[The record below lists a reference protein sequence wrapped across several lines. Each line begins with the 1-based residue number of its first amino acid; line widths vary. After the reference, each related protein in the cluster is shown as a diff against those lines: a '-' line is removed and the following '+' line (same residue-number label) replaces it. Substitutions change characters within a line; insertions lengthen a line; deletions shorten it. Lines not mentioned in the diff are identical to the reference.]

1 MPTDSRI
8 SATSVLSPP
17 SSGIDALGI
26 LDLGSS
32 NPGSA
37 SASGA
42 SGGTN
47 AHHLASQT
55 SSSSSGSTFHGDPLR
70 GHPAAA
76 YQYRQPNRNPY
87 PQSYRGEYS
96 STADADLSAEALGL
110 PPDTEISR
118 IGEGESY
125 RVRAVYDFD
134 ATDESALSFRAGD
147 VIEVLTMLPSGW
159 WDGMLGANRGWFPSN
174 YVEDY
179 YDDDDDSRYGD
190 YVEMAPDGSIQIR
203 NGSTVADLLGVDDS
217 LATGW
222 GGRDWVGS
230 SSSLDDLLALER
242 MDEQNA
248 HHLHRRRT
256 DSLASRASQSS
267 RVSRSSRASYQSTGR
282 VGPAAITAGARRSG
296 DDDHSHDNPDETLQQ
311 ASLARG
317 HRDAWVPTLTA
328 DGQVYYHNT
337 TTGEDVWYIPEGVDE
352 LGMSRPASQASSQP
366 RDGPGH
372 GRVHPLNLDSRDLRG
387 HSSYDPAARLA
398 AAALSSA
405 DDFRVPATRQA
416 PLPYPWLARLTDDGR
431 SWYYINQVTGE
442 MSHEP
447 PPQTPTTAAT
457 TESGQDGTAS
467 PRRPSVSTVASTTLS
482 VARPPR
488 RSSLRHSQLDLEN
501 RIHSALAALY
511 HTPPQSMLNAHI
523 DKLRNSINNLYE
535 AAMTGADV
543 QTEKDEALQAHVG
556 MQQALAKDF
565 TACVALNECERFV
578 VDATRDLF
586 LALGYVGPSVPSPR
600 GQDSGIADDPPRPQ
614 WCTDMSLIGVLGL
627 IASTVRV
634 ATEGSR
640 DSATSR
646 IPWDNVM
653 RAAAK
658 MRATLEAF
666 PAIVHMDQAERESTV
681 GRQLVAWFG
690 AEHVGDF
697 MSGRFGFGAPT
708 DILLRALDQAAVV
721 EVQKLKAEVDAALRA
736 ATAQTGGAVFDL
748 IRSSSYFRD
757 AVARIDVAIV
767 IDLDGDKDNTNEAQQ
782 PEDARHYTEL
792 VSRARSS
799 LRDLD
804 DACMSLDTA
813 AADVFLNID
822 EPGSLSSRELVGQ
835 GVSTVFRTLS
845 ALLVVAQ
852 QQAATVE
859 QGVVKGS
866 IGGRSPAKTLA
877 ATHTHTRGPSVTS
890 MESPSHTRVQP
901 QHQRN
906 ASGGSTE
913 SRATRA
919 TGGSAEQEFL
929 DSDDRRSITDKAS
942 KRLSRQSQPSASASQ
957 SSLVKPHGPSSSKT
971 SLGEQPDSEAG
982 SMRGSNRSSILKAVP
997 SFLRAGRSDSVSQ
1010 GKPSKKYPRIKED
1023 RSSMILTSPPPAPMS
1038 VPPAA
1043 AMRAAPPWYLS
1054 SDYPPGDIV
1063 FDEEKGT
1070 VKAGT
1075 IRALIE
1081 RLTPHTSSD
1090 TAFFQAFLLTYRSF
1104 VSTDDLVEL
1113 LLERYHVE
1121 PPPDLTEEQMKEWRM
1136 RKQTPI
1142 RLRVANT
1149 LKTWLEH
1156 HYIEE
1161 QDRKALD
1168 VVEDFATTTLMAN
1181 GSELLSKQLL
1191 QLVDRRRRG
1200 EATAKSRIVMGGPVP
1215 QPPIQPRI
1223 VPGKPLT
1230 LLDIQPLEL
1239 ARQLTILE
1247 SGHFVKIRP
1256 PEFLNKTWQ
1265 KDDSDMTAPNLSK
1278 AISSSNALSL
1288 LIQKIILQTKDV
1300 KQRAAMIKHL
1310 VRTCVECKDLNNFSS
1325 MSAVCAGLVASS
1337 VQRLRKSWEPQSD
1350 KTMRDFAMLEELM
1363 SSTRNFQKHK
1373 EMLKT
1378 INPPCVPFL
1387 GFYLSMLVFIEDGNR
1402 DFVPPPVLDA
1412 NGNVIRTAGMG
1423 RTTSMTSA
1431 MTRAGSTSS
1440 GLDGAF
1446 GRSGSIA
1453 PSMTSISTTASN
1465 GVAPSS
1471 SSTLV
1476 ASTSSATSNG
1486 GEKDKPMLINF
1497 FKRGLTA
1504 EILREI
1510 QQYQAQ
1516 PYNLALCKPVMDF
1529 IEEQIAGVTESV
1541 DELYEISLVT
1551 EPKERSQVL
1560 ADERAMTALGM
1571 GRI

>member
-1 MPTDSRI
+1 MPSDSRV

-26 LDLGSS
+26 LDLGTSS
-32 NPGSA
+32 PASA

-42 SGGTN
+42 SRGTN

-55 SSSSSGSTFHGDPLR
+55 SSSSSASTFHADPLR
-70 GHPAAA
+70 GHTAAA
-76 YQYRQPNRNPY
+76 YQYPQPNRNPY
-87 PQSYRGEYS
+87 TQPYPGEYS
-96 STADADLSAEALGL
+96 STTDADLSAEALGL

-179 YDDDDDSRYGD
+179 YDDDDSRYGD

-203 NGSTVADLLGVDDS
+203 NGSSVADLLGVDDS
-217 LATGW
+217 LAAGW

-242 MDEQNA
+242 MDEQTA
-248 HHLHRRRT
+248 HHLLHRRRT
-256 DSLASRASQSS
+256 DSRASQSS
-267 RVSRSSRASYQSTGR
+267 RSAGR
-282 VGPAAITAGARRSG
+282 VGPAAVTAGARRSG
-296 DDDHSHDNPDETLQQ
+296 GDDDHSHDDPDETLQQ
-311 ASLARG
+311 ASQTRG

-337 TTGEDVWYIPEGVDE
+337 TTGEDAWYIPEGVDE

-366 RDGPGH
+366 RDDPGH
-372 GRVHPLNLDSRDLRG
+372 GRVHPLKLDSRDLRS
-387 HSSYDPAARLA
+387 HSSYDRAARSA
-398 AAALSSA
+398 AAALSWT

-416 PLPYPWLARLTDDGR
+416 PLQYPWLARLTDDGR
-431 SWYYINQVTGE
+431 SWYYLNQVTGE
-442 MSHEP
+442 MTREP
-447 PPQTPTTAAT
+447 PSQMPTTAST
-457 TESGQDGTAS
+457 TENGQGGTAS
-467 PRRPSVSTVASTTLS
+467 LRRPSVSTIGSTTLS

-488 RSSLRHSQLDLEN
+488 RSSLRHSQLDLEH

-511 HTPPQSMLNAHI
+511 HTPPQPMLNANI

-556 MQQALAKDF
+556 MQQALAKDYA
-565 TACVALNECERFV
+565 TCAALNECERCV
-578 VDATRDLF
+578 VDATRELF
-586 LALGYVGPSVPSPR
+586 LALGYVGPTIPSPR
-600 GQDSGIADDPPRPQ
+600 GQDSGFTDDLPRPQ
-614 WCTDMSLIGVLGL
+614 WCTDMSLVGVLGL

-640 DSATSR
+640 DGASSR

-666 PAIVHMDQAERESTV
+666 PAIVHMDPTERESTV
-681 GRQLVAWFG
+681 GRHLVAWFG
-690 AEHVGDF
+690 AEYVGDF

-708 DILLRALDQAAVV
+708 DILLRPLDQAAVV

-736 ATAQTGGAVFDL
+736 AVAQTGGAVFDL
-748 IRSSSYFRD
+748 IRSSSYFSD

-767 IDLDGDKDNTNEAQQ
+767 IDLDGDKDNTSEVLH
-782 PEDARHYTEL
+782 PEETRHYAEL

-804 DACMSLDTA
+804 DACRSLYTA

-822 EPGSLSSRELVGQ
+822 DPGSLSSRELVGQ
-835 GVSTVFRTLS
+835 GVSTVFRALS
-845 ALLVVAQ
+845 SLLVVAQ

-859 QGVVKGS
+859 QGVVKGL
-866 IGGRSPAKTLA
+866 IGGRSPAKTLSA
-877 ATHTHTRGPSVTS
+877 IHTRGASSTS
-890 MESPSHTRVQP
+890 AESPSHNRVQS
-901 QHQRN
+901 QHKRN
-906 ASGGSTE
+906 ASGGSVE
-913 SRATRA
+913 SRATRT

-929 DSDDRRSITDKAS
+929 DNDDRRSITDRAS
-942 KRLSRQSQPSASASQ
+942 KRLSRQSQQSASASQ
-957 SSLVKPHGPSSSKT
+957 TSLVKPQGPSSSKT
-971 SLGEQPDSEAG
+971 SLGDQPDSEAG

-997 SFLRAGRSDSVSQ
+997 SFLRTGRSDSVSQ

-1023 RSSMILTSPPPAPMS
+1023 RSSMILTHPPPAPMS
-1038 VPPAA
+1038 APPAA

-1054 SDYPPGDIV
+1054 SDYLPGDIV

-1104 VSTDDLVEL
+1104 VSTDNLVEL

-1121 PPPDLTEEQMKEWRM
+1121 PPTDLSEEQMKEWKM

-1161 QDRKALD
+1161 QDRNALD

-1200 EATAKSRIVMGGPVP
+1200 EATAKSRIVMGGPAP
-1215 QPPIQPRI
+1215 QPPIQPR
-1223 VPGKPLT
+1223 VLPGKPLT

-1239 ARQLTILE
+1239 ARQLTIIE

-1265 KDDSDMTAPNLSK
+1265 KEDSDVTAPNLSK

-1288 LIQKIILQTKDV
+1288 LIQKIIVQTKDV
-1300 KQRAAMIKHL
+1300 KQRAAIIKHL
-1310 VRTCVECKDLNNFSS
+1310 VRTCVECKELNNFSS

-1337 VQRLRKSWEPQSD
+1337 VQRLRKSWEPQSE

-1402 DFVPPPVLDA
+1402 DFVPQPVVDA
-1412 NGNVIRTAGMG
+1412 NGNVVRSTGMG
-1423 RTTSMTSA
+1423 RTASMTSGI
-1431 MTRAGSTSS
+1431 TRAGSASS
-1440 GLDGAF
+1440 GMDGML
-1446 GRSGSIA
+1446 GRSGSMA
-1453 PSMTSISTTASN
+1453 PSMTSISTTVSN
-1465 GVAPSS
+1465 GVAPSN

-1486 GEKDKPMLINF
+1486 GEKERPMLINF

-1529 IEEQIAGVTESV
+1529 IEEQLAGVTESV
-1541 DELYEISLVT
+1541 DELYEISLAT

-1560 ADERAMTALGM
+1560 ADERAMSAMGM
-1571 GRI
+1571 GRV